1 MVDTKIILWSIH
13 RGPFKLMNHKHKHRT
28 ECQLFVNSLSL
39 SFLVYWIEI
48 NNSHAK
54 LVQFSSLISSHDMF
68 CRLIKKIFYTNI
80 FKILLHVFLTNL
92 KRQS

>member
-13 RGPFKLMNHKHKHRT
+13 RGPFKLMNHKHTHRT
-28 ECQLFVNSLSL
+28 ECQLLVNSLSL

-54 LVQFSSLISSHDMF
+54 LV
-68 CRLIKKIFYTNI
+68 
-80 FKILLHVFLTNL
+80 
-92 KRQS
+92 

>member
-13 RGPFKLMNHKHKHRT
+13 RGPSKLMKHKHKHRT
-28 ECQLFVNSLSL
+28 ECQLLVNSLSL

-54 LVQFSSLISSHDMF
+54 LVQFSSLISSHMICFVDSLKKFFIQTFSKYF
-68 CRLIKKIFYTNI
+68 CMYF
-80 FKILLHVFLTNL
+80 
-92 KRQS
+92 